1 MHTQQQRCAARPF
14 LGFSAGCL
22 PQPALLGAR
31 VQGRNQANNTLSRY
45 CSTKRIHALPV
56 AVLNCEGESWARLAG
71 PGERHGRLCFQRERD
86 KGGACHSCSP
96 APSAPGP
103 TPPFTTSIWGATAG
117 ARMQARRAYACRG
130 LERCR
135 ARCACRSFLES
146 FMCARSFFGVE
157 KGPGVGGRARAGR
170 EEGVCERL
178 RQ

>member
-1 MHTQQQRCAARPF
+1 MHTQQQQRCAARPF

-56 AVLNCEGESWARLAG
+56 AVLHCQGESWARLAG

-130 LERCR
+130 TRAVPGALCLPFVLGVFHVRALLLRCGEGPRGGWQGTRRERR
-135 ARCACRSFLES
+135 GS
-146 FMCARSFFGVE
+146 V
-157 KGPGVGGRARAGR
+157 
-170 EEGVCERL
+170 
-178 RQ
+178 